1 MIQKKFTYS
10 QNFIKS
16 PQLIRSLIDKAD
28 IKLDDVVLDIGAG
41 RGKITKELMKTSGS
55 VTAYEEDR
63 TLWEHLKGIKDDAE
77 ANPRNNLNLVFKNFL
92 KTYLPTENYKVFSN
106 IPFNQTARIVDKLFF
121 GKNPPEKAWIFM
133 QFEAARRY
141 VGRPLGREMMLSVM
155 LKHSF
160 KVKIIHNF
168 QPEDF
173 TPPPGVEVVL
183 VEFVRNENFDFK
195 EYKKFGKF
203 VKFFF
208 NLGTPELIKALRKI
222 FTEPQVQKMLSNF
235 QIKRSATLGD
245 IGIREWTEIYG
256 IFNTMVDDKKKRAI
270 YGIKPD

>member
-1 MIQKKFTYS
+1 
-10 QNFIKS
+10 
-16 PQLIRSLIDKAD
+16 
-28 IKLDDVVLDIGAG
+28 
-41 RGKITKELMKTSGS
+41 
-55 VTAYEEDR
+55 
-63 TLWEHLKGIKDDAE
+63 
-77 ANPRNNLNLVFKNFL
+77 
-92 KTYLPTENYKVFSN
+92 
-106 IPFNQTARIVDKLFF
+106 
-121 GKNPPEKAWIFM
+121 
-133 QFEAARRY
+133 
-141 VGRPLGREMMLSVM
+141 
-155 LKHSF
+155 
-160 KVKIIHNF
+160 
-168 QPEDF
+168 
-173 TPPPGVEVVL
+173 VVL